1 MSRAALIALRTQTG
15 RTHTH
20 ARTHVSAQICVCV
33 STFCTSL
40 CAFIPFR
47 LPFARSAEPAL
58 QGQTSRCCRRRR
70 SSSNSSNNKATA
82 ALHLTVQV
90 ETALDRR
97 TAIYTGAFF

>member
-15 RTHTH
+15 LTHTHTH
-20 ARTHVSAQICVCV
+20 ACERSNCVCV
-33 STFCTSL
+33 RTFCTSL

-70 SSSNSSNNKATA
+70 SSSNNNKATA

-90 ETALDRR
+90 ATALDRR

>member
-1 MSRAALIALRTQTG
+1 MSRAALIALRTHRQDV
-15 RTHTH
+15 HTS
-20 ARTHVSAQICVCV
+20 THVSAQICVCV
-33 STFCTSL
+33 RTFCTSL

-58 QGQTSRCCRRRR
+58 QGQTSRCFRR
-70 SSSNSSNNKATA
+70 SSNNNNKATA

>member
-20 ARTHVSAQICVCV
+20 ARTHVSAEICACV
-33 STFCTSL
+33 RTFCTSL

-70 SSSNSSNNKATA
+70 SSNNNNKATA

-90 ETALDRR
+90 ESALDRR
-97 TAIYTGAFF
+97 TAIYMGAFF

>member
-20 ARTHVSAQICVCV
+20 ARTHVSAEICACV
-33 STFCTSL
+33 RTFCTSL

-58 QGQTSRCCRRRR
+58 QGQTSRCSRRRR
-70 SSSNSSNNKATA
+70 SSSSNNKATA